1 MANTA
6 SIYSLATEERS
17 RAEAAA
23 WARFANARDRS
34 DFCVAWLAVLCS
46 QLERVSGG
54 VVLEGPDADGAY
66 VPVAIWPDPSHDLT
80 HLADV
85 AQRALME
92 RRPVVVG
99 ADGVSTPTRDQPAH
113 IGYPVE
119 VAGVLHGAVALD
131 LPPSSDAALQRALR
145 LLHWSSV
152 WLVDRFRQQ
161 AIKEQDQTLAHHALT
176 LDLLATV
183 MEERGFS
190 QAALA
195 LANDMAGRLNCERV
209 SVGFDRSGDIKVE
222 AISNTAVFDEKMSLV
237 RLIGDAMEEAFDLGV
252 TMAWPPR
259 AAAAEDGAIAHA
271 ELARDSKDIA
281 ICSVPLLEDGQPIG
295 IITLERS
302 RGEAFDDAT
311 IELCEAAGTLL
322 GPVLAL
328 KRENGRGTLVRL
340 RETVLEKAR
349 ILLGPRHPGAKLAAL
364 CVVGLVAFLTLATG
378 TYRVAAKTVVEGAVQ
393 RAEVAPF
400 DGHIAEAFVRAG
412 DAVHAGQVLA
422 RLDDRELKLEYAQ
435 LTSEREQEE
444 RKRRQELAGQDRG
457 EMMVAAAEVAQT
469 DAKLALIGD
478 KLDRAT
484 LTAPFD
490 GVVVSGDLNQFL
502 GTPVEQGKLLFQIAP
517 LNAYRVILQVDERD
531 ISNLALGQMGQ
542 LTLSGLP
549 GETLDFL
556 VQQITP
562 VASQQEGRNYFRVE
576 AHLLSAPDRVR
587 PGMEGIGKIGV
598 GDRKL
603 IWVWTHSLVDWFR
616 FWLWKELP

>member
-17 RAEAAA
+17 RTEAAA
-23 WARFANARDRS
+23 WTRFANAKDRS
-34 DFCVAWLAVLCS
+34 DFCVAWLAVLCT
-46 QLERVSGG
+46 QLERVSGA

-80 HLADV
+80 HLGDV

-99 ADGVSTPTRDQPAH
+99 ADGVSLPTRDQPAH

-161 AIKEQDQTLAHHALT
+161 AIKEQEQTLAHHALT

-183 MEERGFS
+183 MEERGLS
-190 QAALA
+190 QAAVA
-195 LANDMAGRLNCERV
+195 LANDLAGRLNCERV
-209 SVGFDRSGDIKVE
+209 SVGFDRSGNVKVE

-237 RLIGDAMEEAFDLGV
+237 RLIGDAMEEAFDLGG
-252 TMAWPPR
+252 TIAWPAR
-259 AAAAEDGAIAHA
+259 AEAEHGAIAHA
-271 ELARDSKDIA
+271 ELARELKDIA
-281 ICSVPLLEDGQPIG
+281 VCSVPLLEDGQPIG
-295 IITLERS
+295 VITLERS
-302 RGEAFDDAT
+302 RGEVFDDAT
-311 IELCEAAGTLL
+311 IELCEAAGILL

-340 RETVLEKAR
+340 WESVLEYAQ
-349 ILLGPRHPGAKLAAL
+349 LLVGPRHPGAKLAAL
-364 CVVGLVAFLTLATG
+364 SVVGLIAFLSLATA

-412 DAVHAGQVLA
+412 DVVHAGQVLA
-422 RLDDRELKLEYAQ
+422 RLDDRDLKLEYAQ
-435 LTSEREQEE
+435 LTSERDQEE

-457 EMMVAAAEVAQT
+457 EMMVAAAAVAQT

-478 KLDRAT
+478 KLARAT

-531 ISNLALGQMGQ
+531 ISNLTLGQTGQ

-549 GETLDFL
+549 GQTLDFL

-576 AHLLSAPDRVR
+576 AHLLTAPDRVR
-587 PGMEGIGKIGV
+587 PGMEGVGKIGV

-603 IWVWTHSLVDWFR
+603 IWIWTHSLVDWFR